1 MGLSLRAAEIVRQN
15 ARRRLA
21 ERLERERRE
30 AAEAAAFRR
39 DFLDRGRAAA
49 HIGVSLATLR
59 RMMTAGTSPA
69 YVKTLGDHKQ
79 SPVLFP
85 RVELDAWLADRDGY
99 LATRTGRMAA
109 LAAARDVRDARPP
122 TG

>member
-1 MGLSLRAAEIVRQN
+1 VGLSLRAAEIVRQN

-30 AAEAAAFRR
+30 SAEAAAFHR
-39 DFLDRGRAAA
+39 DFLDRDRAAA

-85 RVELDAWLADRDGY
+85 RDELDAWLADRDGY
-99 LATRTGRMAA
+99 SALRPGRMAA
-109 LAAARDVRDARPP
+109 LAAARDDA
-122 TG
+122 